1 MYIFHHSALYKIY
14 SMHLL
19 SKIKKK
25 SVSYFWGYKLQLK
38 NLRKKN
44 RKKLTTKP
52 PQFSS
57 LSLQFLGVS
66 NPYRHIEDL
75 MGGSIILPWP
85 SVEQTKLSRQINP
98 TNNSILNFFPLENSL
113 EYLCFSQIFEFRA
126 QRTKL
131 NALLIYFFRTQ
142 GLLQKI
148 IFLGPKNM
156 LTENCPATIQ
166 FQ

>member
-1 MYIFHHSALYKIY
+1 MYIFHQLGLYKIHLL
-14 SMHLL
+14 HLL

-25 SVSYFWGYKLQLK
+25 NLFHIFKGTSYSLK
-38 NLRKKN
+38 YLRNKN

-98 TNNSILNFFPLENSL
+98 TNNSILNFFFPQKIL
-113 EYLCFSQIFEFRA
+113 
-126 QRTKL
+126 L
-131 NALLIYFFRTQ
+131 NTFVSVRFLNFVRKEQSSMLFLLIFFVRRVFYKRKFF
-142 GLLQKI
+142 LVLKI
-148 IFLGPKNM
+148 
-156 LTENCPATIQ
+156 C
-166 FQ
+166 

>member
-1 MYIFHHSALYKIY
+1 MYIFHHSAFYKIY

-25 SVSYFWGYKLQLK
+25 ICFI
-38 NLRKKN
+38 
-44 RKKLTTKP
+44 
-52 PQFSS
+52 
-57 LSLQFLGVS
+57 FLGVQAIAKNIYVIRS
-66 NPYRHIEDL
+66 ERNLPQNPRSLARCRCSFQGYRTRTATSKTSWVDRSFSR
-75 MGGSIILPWP
+75 GPPWNKQSSAGKSIQRTIPY
-85 SVEQTKLSRQINP
+85 
-98 TNNSILNFFPLENSL
+98 LENSL